1 MAWGWSRGFKL
12 RCAASNKYF
21 DTSSQP
27 PIHPRIKAWKAY
39 RKQPGVE
46 RVGVEVKRDRDGL
59 NLLPARLFVSFFG
72 KNDELVRLDEAP
84 WEPELDN
91 WLIDEDKARAVS
103 VENEKLRF
111 SLLLKPEMR
120 PIVAR
125 YGDGY
130 FNAVLMAVLQDG
142 PFSTHPEVAGV
153 IPYIHEGQ
161 PAGGSKQDCQ
171 ELIEHVF
178 SVFAGRLLALYG
190 GDRDTAEDILGG
202 AIARYL
208 DDRFSVTN
216 SKILG
221 LV

>member
-1 MAWGWSRGFKL
+1 MT
-12 RCAASNKYF
+12 ASNKYF
-21 DTSSQP
+21 DASAEP
-27 PIHPRIKAWKAY
+27 PLHPRIKAWKAY
-39 RKQPGVE
+39 RKQTGVD
-46 RVGVEVKRDRDGL
+46 RVVVEVKRDRDGL
-59 NLLPARLFVSFFG
+59 NLLPARLFVSFLG
-72 KNDELVRLDEAP
+72 KNRELIRLDEAP
-84 WEPELDN
+84 WEAELDS
-91 WLIDEDKARAVS
+91 WLIDEEKAPAVS

-120 PIVAR
+120 PIVTR

-130 FNAVLMAVLQDG
+130 FNAVLMVVLQDG
-142 PFSTHPEVAGV
+142 PFSTHPEVAAV
-153 IPYIHEGQ
+153 TPYVHENQ

-178 SVFAGRLLALYG
+178 TLFAKKLLALYG
-190 GDRDTAEDILGG
+190 GNREVAEDILGG